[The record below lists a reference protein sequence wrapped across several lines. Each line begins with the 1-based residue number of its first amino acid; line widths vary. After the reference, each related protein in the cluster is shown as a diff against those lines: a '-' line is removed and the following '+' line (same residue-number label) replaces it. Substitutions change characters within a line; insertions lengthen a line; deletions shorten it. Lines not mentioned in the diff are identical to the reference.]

1 MYMEQ
6 TTMAKIKMSKE
17 QIENRRRSRDFAFLL
32 IYEANVQKD
41 KDLADLMADTAEL
54 VASLE
59 TSQDFHPDETE
70 MEYIKTTVAGVLEK
84 REEIDVIISENAH
97 GWKLKR
103 ISATSGAILRL
114 AIYEML
120 YNKNVP
126 FVVAINEAVELA
138 KKYDDDKGPKFINGI
153 LNAVAEQKG
162 LKPAK
167 AKKPDANAAPAS
179 EETKTENGGNE

>member
-1 MYMEQ
+1 
-6 TTMAKIKMSKE
+6 MAKIKMSKE

-41 KDLADLMADTAEL
+41 KDLAELIADTEAAQEF
-54 VASLE
+54 STDE
-59 TSQDFHPDETE
+59 KETE
-70 MEYIKTTVAGVLEK
+70 YIRATVAGVLEK
-84 REEIDVIISENAH
+84 REEIDEIISENAR

>member
-1 MYMEQ
+1 
-6 TTMAKIKMSKE
+6 MAKIKMSKE

-41 KDLADLMADTAEL
+41 KDLAELIADTEAAQEF
-54 VASLE
+54 STDE
-59 TSQDFHPDETE
+59 KETE
-70 MEYIKTTVAGVLEK
+70 YIRATVAGVLEK
-84 REEIDVIISENAH
+84 REEIDAIISENAH

>member
-1 MYMEQ
+1 
-6 TTMAKIKMSKE
+6 MAKIKMSKE

-32 IYEANVQKD
+32 VYEANVQKD
-41 KDLADLMADTAEL
+41 KDLAELITDTEAAQEFSTTEAEMGYI
-54 VASLE
+54 
-59 TSQDFHPDETE
+59 TSTA
-70 MEYIKTTVAGVLEK
+70 KGVLEN
-84 REEIDVIISENAH
+84 REEIDAIISENAK
-97 GWKLKR
+97 GWKLNR

-120 YNKNVP
+120 YTDIP

-138 KKYDDDKGPKFINGI
+138 KKYDHDKAPKFINGI

-167 AKKPDANAAPAS
+167 TVKAPEAS
-179 EETKTENGGNE
+179 IAEAPKTEDGADE